1 MDPLIKSQRLKS
13 LERVKTSNK
22 IIQKGL
28 AFLSK
33 QSATLASSE
42 RKSSSGIL
50 PRRLDGRGGASV
62 VRRRD
67 ATEPKEILMSKQKS
81 KRQTPLRSNGRT
93 AGGRTSL
100 AYTARK
106 ATKLKGSARPVVGQQ
121 QRCLGKQPGH
131 ADTKQARIIAML
143 RTAGGA
149 TIEAMTRATGWQQHS
164 VRGFL
169 AAVVRKKLGLNLV
182 STAAEGGRVYRIA
195 DGTDAHVAAKA
206 AHAA

>member
-1 MDPLIKSQRLKS
+1 M
-13 LERVKTSNK
+13 
-22 IIQKGL
+22 
-28 AFLSK
+28 
-33 QSATLASSE
+33 
-42 RKSSSGIL
+42 
-50 PRRLDGRGGASV
+50 

-93 AGGRTSL
+93 AGGRNSL
-100 AYTARK
+100 AHAARK
-106 ATKLKGSARPVVGQQ
+106 ATKLNAGAQPAVGQQ
-121 QRCLGKQPGH
+121 QRSLGKQPGH

-169 AAVVRKKLGLNLV
+169 AAVVRKKLGLILV
-182 STAAEGGRVYRIA
+182 SSAAVGGRVYRIA
-195 DGTDAHVAAKA
+195 DGSDEHVAAKA

>member
-1 MDPLIKSQRLKS
+1 
-13 LERVKTSNK
+13 
-22 IIQKGL
+22 
-28 AFLSK
+28 
-33 QSATLASSE
+33 
-42 RKSSSGIL
+42 
-50 PRRLDGRGGASV
+50 
-62 VRRRD
+62 
-67 ATEPKEILMSKQKS
+67 MSKQNS

-93 AGGRTSL
+93 AGGRSSL
-100 AYTARK
+100 AHARK
-106 ATKLKGSARPVVGQQ
+106 ATKLNAGAQPAVGQQ
-121 QRCLGKQPGH
+121 QRSLGKQPGH

-169 AAVVRKKLGLNLV
+169 AGVVRKKLGLNLV

>member
-1 MDPLIKSQRLKS
+1 MA
-13 LERVKTSNK
+13 EV
-22 IIQKGL
+22 GL
-28 AFLSK
+28 
-33 QSATLASSE
+33 
-42 RKSSSGIL
+42 RWW
-50 PRRLDGRGGASV
+50 
-62 VRRRD
+62 RRRD
-67 ATEPKEILMSKQKS
+67 AAEPKEILMSKQKS
-81 KRQTPLRSNGRT
+81 KRQTTLRSSSRAT
-93 AGGRTSL
+93 GGR
-100 AYTARK
+100 TARK

-121 QRCLGKQPGH
+121 QRSLGKQPGH

-169 AAVVRKKLGLNLV
+169 AGVVRKKLGLNLV

-195 DGTDAHVAAKA
+195 NYTDIVAAKA

>member
-1 MDPLIKSQRLKS
+1 MDPLIKSQLLKS
-13 LERVKTSNK
+13 LERVQTSNK

-67 ATEPKEILMSKQKS
+67 AAEPKEILMSKQNS
-81 KRQTPLRSNGRT
+81 KRQTALRSDGRT
-93 AGGRTSL
+93 AGGRSGL
-100 AYTARK
+100 AHAASK
-106 ATKLKGSARPVVGQQ
+106 ATKLNAGAQPAVGQQ
-121 QRCLGKQPGH
+121 QRSLGKQPGH
-131 ADTKQARIIAML
+131 PDTKQARIIAML

-169 AAVVRKKLGLNLV
+169 AAIVRKKLGLILV
-182 STAAEGGRVYRIA
+182 STAAEGRRVYRIA
-195 DGTDAHVAAKA
+195 DGTDAHVAAKT

>member
-1 MDPLIKSQRLKS
+1 M
-13 LERVKTSNK
+13 
-22 IIQKGL
+22 
-28 AFLSK
+28 
-33 QSATLASSE
+33 
-42 RKSSSGIL
+42 
-50 PRRLDGRGGASV
+50 

-67 ATEPKEILMSKQKS
+67 AAEPKEILMSKQNS
-81 KRQTPLRSNGRT
+81 KRQTALRSDGRT
-93 AGGRTSL
+93 AGGRSSL

-121 QRCLGKQPGH
+121 QRSLGKQPGH
-131 ADTKQARIIAML
+131 PDTKQARITAML

-149 TIEAMTRATGWQQHS
+149 TIETMTRATGWQQHS

-195 DGTDAHVAAKA
+195 NGTDALVAAKEARA
-206 AHAA
+206 A